1 MDRPTSFQTRKGH
14 RVVRLPY
21 RYKGQDRHS
30 DDYVYRVKREG
41 RNHYFKLGSEKK
53 AAGKQ
58 ADEIASFLSIG
69 SNSIDDA
76 IERYA
81 PEVARRAEEKE
92 KALIRI
98 PTIGEICERYIE
110 KAVHLSPATVRNNC
124 SSLRHLA
131 AAIEGYRRVKAQ
143 KVVKLSKAWR
153 AKVDQIQIDR
163 LTLKALEDYRGKRLR
178 EVGQDGLLRAR
189 VITTTNSHFRAA
201 RSVFA
206 ERILVHYEDFVLP
219 DPLPL
224 RQIRPLREPSHRYVS
239 KIDLA
244 SIICQA
250 RERWWDGVLCEE
262 ERELRAVQEKEAEG
276 DRRKQP
282 KKSSEL
288 LKIEERGCFIIILLT
303 AACGLRPK
311 EVSKLLWENVDFESR
326 RIFVAVTSYDTP
338 KARNSEGCVDLS
350 PEVAGYLEEY
360 KGLTGTSEFVLP
372 KSEFATDEDPTQKRS
387 GHLFAQLRAWLRK
400 VGVDHH
406 SPLYIFRK
414 EAGSLVYSQ
423 TDSIDRT
430 AEFLRNDPRVAREH
444 YIARKGR
451 LEVDLPGLQSVQ
463 A

>member
-1 MDRPTSFQTRKGH
+1 
-14 RVVRLPY
+14 VRLPY
-21 RYKGQDRHS
+21 RYQGEDRHS
-30 DDYVYRVKREG
+30 EEYVYRVKRQG

-53 AAGKQ
+53 EASKQ
-58 ADEIASFLSIG
+58 ADNIAAFLSIG

-76 IERYA
+76 IEHYA
-81 PEVARRAEEKE
+81 PEVARRAGEKE
-92 KALIRI
+92 RALIRI
-98 PTIGEICERYIE
+98 PTVGEICERYIE
-110 KAVHLSPATVRNNC
+110 KAAHLSPATVRNNC
-124 SSLRHLA
+124 SSLRHLVA
-131 AAIEGYRRVKAQ
+131 AMAGFRRVKAQ
-143 KVVKLSKAWR
+143 KVVKMSKGWR
-153 AKVDQIQIDR
+153 AKVDQIQIDK

-178 EVGQDGLLRAR
+178 EAGQDGLLRAR

-206 ERILVHYEDFVLP
+206 ERMMVHYDDFELP

-244 SIICQA
+244 SIIGQA
-250 RERWWDGVLCEE
+250 RERWWDGVLSDE
-262 ERELRAVQEKEAEG
+262 ERELRAGQEQAADG
-276 DRRKQP
+276 DQRKRP
-282 KKSSEL
+282 KKSPEL
-288 LKIEERGCFIIILLT
+288 LRIEERGCFIIILLT

-338 KARNSEGCVDLS
+338 KARNSESCVDLS
-350 PEVAGYLEEY
+350 PEVAGYIEEY
-360 KGLTGTSEFVLP
+360 KGLNGSGEFVLP
-372 KSEFATDEDPTQKRS
+372 KSEFATDEDPTQKRC
-387 GHLFAQLRAWLRK
+387 GYLFGQLRTWLRK